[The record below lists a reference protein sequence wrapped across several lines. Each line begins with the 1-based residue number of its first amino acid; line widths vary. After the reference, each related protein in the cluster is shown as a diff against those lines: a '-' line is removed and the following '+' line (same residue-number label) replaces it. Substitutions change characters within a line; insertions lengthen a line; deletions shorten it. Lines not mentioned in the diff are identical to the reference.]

1 MVADA
6 LSVLA
11 CGTGRGIDM
20 GNSGIYRKRRSSW
33 NPDRRRT
40 SRPVERDPSKADD
53 SIPGSDPV
61 PETLLSLIFVLA
73 ALGGSHHVQARG
85 RLAQISWAVAAW
97 LGGILLLLAA
107 VQNSPSLEMVW
118 GDQHLETTGFD
129 WKRSVKSIGKY
140 VAYGSGIGLMT
151 WLTVQVRDS
160 KEKRRKEGLAPAIG
174 QLSLWFLTGAVLL
187 TVNFG
192 TDATTMNTCPI
203 LEVMAGVELPGGFLR
218 RVDLIFLSILLF
230 SLAFLLG
237 SIFFYSS
244 YVADRIH
251 ISIGRLPSAILCFL
265 LGTTVQE
272 QWNWSRQY
280 PKMLSR
286 VYLPVCLMMTVC
298 AAWARRKSYGKR

>member
-1 MVADA
+1 MHCQCLLAA
-6 LSVLA
+6 LGMGLIWGIPEFIGREGAVGILIGGILLVLW
-11 CGTGRGIDM
+11 
-20 GNSGIYRKRRSSW
+20 SGILRRQM
-33 NPDRRRT
+33 T
-40 SRPVERDPSKADD
+40 VFRDPIRYLGKVPAWLIAGIWESYLVLTGGWLVGKVGHLAGEYLV
-53 SIPGSDPV
+53 SGV

-85 RLAQISWAVAAW
+85 RLAQISWGVAAW

-107 VQNSPSLEMVW
+107 VQNSPSL
-118 GDQHLETTGFD
+118 
-129 WKRSVKSIGKY
+129 
-140 VAYGSGIGLMT
+140 
-151 WLTVQVRDS
+151 
-160 KEKRRKEGLAPAIG
+160 EKRRKEGLAPAIG

-230 SLAFLLG
+230 SLVFLLG

-265 LGTTVQE
+265 LGTTAQE

>member
-1 MVADA
+1 M
-6 LSVLA
+6 
-11 CGTGRGIDM
+11 
-20 GNSGIYRKRRSSW
+20 YRH
-33 NPDRRRT
+33 
-40 SRPVERDPSKADD
+40 
-53 SIPGSDPV
+53 
-61 PETLLSLIFVLA
+61 
-73 ALGGSHHVQARG
+73 GGGWRKSHG
-85 RLAQISWAVAAW
+85 GVAAW

-160 KEKRRKEGLAPAIG
+160 KEKRRKEGLASAIG

-230 SLAFLLG
+230 SLVFLLG

-265 LGTTVQE
+265 LGTTAQE